1 MNIAIINYN
10 AGNTKSV
17 WYALQRLGFTATIT
31 NDASEI
37 KNADRVILPGVGHA
51 AHAMAELKKYNLDK
65 IIPTLTQPVLGI
77 CLGLQLMCK
86 HTAEGNVEGMGIF
99 NASVK
104 KFESISKKIPQI
116 GWNKIEA
123 KESLLLTNSS
133 TNNYAYFVHSYYAT
147 VCAQTVGTT
156 NYILPFSSALQKDN
170 FLACQFH
177 PEKSSAFGET
187 ILKNFIEQ

>member
-17 WYALQRLGFTATIT
+17 WYALQRLGFTAKIT

-65 IIPTLTQPVLGI
+65 LIPTLTQPVLGI
-77 CLGLQLMCK
+77 CLGLQLMSK

-99 NASVK
+99 DAVVQ
-104 KFESISKKIPQI
+104 KFECVNTKIPQI
-116 GWNKIEA
+116 GWNIVDVKPSPLFA
-123 KESLLLTNSS
+123 KTGLNK
-133 TNNYAYFVHSYYAT
+133 YAYFVHSYYAT
-147 VCAQTVGTT
+147 ICEDTIATT
-156 NYILPFSSALQKDN
+156 KYILPFSAALQKNN

-187 ILKNFIEQ
+187 ILKNFIKQ

>member
-1 MNIAIINYN
+1 MKIAIVNYN
-10 AGNTKSV
+10 TGNTKSV
-17 WYALQRLGFTATIT
+17 WYALQRLGCNAFIT
-31 NDASEI
+31 NNSTEI

-51 AHAMAELKKYNLDK
+51 AYAMEELKKYELDRL
-65 IIPTLTQPVLGI
+65 IPTLTQPVLGI

-86 HTAEGNVEGMGIF
+86 HTEEGDVVGIGIF
-99 NASVK
+99 DATVK
-104 KFESISKKIPQI
+104 KFESVNEKIPQI

-123 KESLLLTNSS
+123 KESLLFTNSS

-147 VCAQTVGTT
+147 VCAQTIGTT

-170 FLACQFH
+170 FLAYQFH